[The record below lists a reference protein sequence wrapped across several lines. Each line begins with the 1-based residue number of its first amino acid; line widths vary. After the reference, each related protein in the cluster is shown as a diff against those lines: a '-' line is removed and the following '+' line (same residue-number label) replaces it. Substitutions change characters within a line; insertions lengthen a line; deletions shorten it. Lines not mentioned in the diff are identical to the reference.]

1 MLGGE
6 AKVLGGCAEDSGGCD
21 EGSWRLSEDSRGYAE
36 GRWMVEVVLKVAFVP
51 HRTHAL
57 RRNSTSALTK
67 PMKTNLATKA
77 MSAYQ
82 PLP

>member
-1 MLGGE
+1 MISRVLGRE

-21 EGSWRLSEDSRGYAE
+21 EGSWRLSEDSRGCAE
-36 GRWMVEVVLKVAFVP
+36 GRWMVAVLKEAFVP

-67 PMKTNLATKA
+67 PMKTNMASENRIL
-77 MSAYQ
+77 
-82 PLP
+82 